1 MLALLQVSGMQ
12 PSHAAALHA
21 AGYLRPELLV
31 CAAESE
37 IAAALAA
44 KLPANPLKRKDN
56 DKK

>member
-1 MLALLQVSGMQ
+1 MQ